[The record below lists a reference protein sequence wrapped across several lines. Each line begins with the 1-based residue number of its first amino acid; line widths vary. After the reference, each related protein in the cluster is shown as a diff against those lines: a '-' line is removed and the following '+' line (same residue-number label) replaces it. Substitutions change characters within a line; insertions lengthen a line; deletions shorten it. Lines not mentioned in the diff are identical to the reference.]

1 MAWFKNKNKG
11 KGELYLSKRLAERAR
26 WVNMSYLFCLGAE
39 AMAYFEY
46 QKYRLYFEEY
56 GSGSRVVVLL
66 HGILM
71 DTDVNRPLA
80 KHLADQGYRVLL
92 LDLLGHGLSDKPEDI
107 SVLRMDRYADQTIAL
122 LDHLAVESAVLG
134 GLSLGADVSM
144 HAYLRHSSR
153 VKGLILEMPVLEHA
167 VPGVV
172 LLLAPLLM
180 ATRFIPAA
188 VRPLARLARKLPK
201 RDRVIWDS
209 LRKIMANDPDSIS
222 SVLSGVLVGPIAPT
236 RAERESIDVPTL
248 IIGHPND
255 ALHPF
260 TDAENLG
267 KQIPNAQFVAAES
280 IIELRERPDRLSK
293 SICDFLISAW
303 RPKLKVA

>member
-1 MAWFKNKNKG
+1 
-11 KGELYLSKRLAERAR
+11 
-26 WVNMSYLFCLGAE
+26 
-39 AMAYFEY
+39 MAYFEY

-56 GSGSRVVVLL
+56 GEGSRVVVLL

-80 KHLADQGYRVLL
+80 QHLANQGFRVVL
-92 LDLLGHGLSDKPEDI
+92 LDLLGHGLSDKPDDV
-107 SVLRMDRYADQTIAL
+107 SVLRMDRFADQAVAL
-122 LDHLAVESAVLG
+122 LDHLKIDNAVFG

-144 HAYLRHSSR
+144 HAYLRHSKR
-153 VKGLILEMPVLEHA
+153 IKGLILEMPVLEHA

-172 LLLAPLLM
+172 ILLAPLLM
-180 ATRFIPAA
+180 ATRFIPG
-188 VRPLARLARKLPK
+188 VIRPLAKLARKLPK

-209 LRKIMANDPDSIS
+209 LRKIAANDPESIS
-222 SVLSGVLVGPIAPT
+222 AVLSGVLVGPIAPT
-236 RAERESIDVPTL
+236 RIERESIDVPTL

-260 TDAENLG
+260 NDAEMLS
-267 KQIPNAQFVAAES
+267 KQIPGAQFEAAES
-280 IIELRERPDRLSK
+280 IIELRERPERLSK
-293 SICDFLISAW
+293 SITEFLNRAW

>member
-1 MAWFKNKNKG
+1 
-11 KGELYLSKRLAERAR
+11 
-26 WVNMSYLFCLGAE
+26 
-39 AMAYFEY
+39 MAYFEY
-46 QKYRLYFEEY
+46 QDYRLYFEEY
-56 GSGSRVVVLL
+56 GQGSRVVVLL

-80 KHLADQGYRVLL
+80 QHLAEQGFRVLL
-92 LDLLGHGLSDKPEDI
+92 LDLLGHGRSDKPEDV
-107 SVLRMDRYADQTIAL
+107 SVLRMDRFADQTVAL
-122 LDHLAVESAVLG
+122 LDHLNVDSAVLG

-144 HAYLRHSSR
+144 HAYLRHNKR

-172 LLLAPLLM
+172 ILLAPLLM
-180 ATRFIPAA
+180 ATRFLPAA
-188 VRPLARLARKLPK
+188 FRPLSRLARKLPK
-201 RDRVIWDS
+201 RDRVMWDS
-209 LRKIMANDPDSIS
+209 LRKIMANDPQAIS

-236 RAERESIDVPTL
+236 RASRESINVPTL

-260 TDAENLG
+260 TDAENLS
-267 KQIPNAQFVAAES
+267 KQIPGAQFEAAES
-280 IIELRERPDRLSK
+280 IIELRERPERLSK
-293 SICDFLISAW
+293 SITEFLNRVW